1 MELAGNTSGFGN
13 LLEGHM
19 FWTGDFT
26 GEGRT
31 DVLFYYPGDGNWF
44 LGRSDGNQL
53 TWNHASQGL
62 PSRPVAPG
70 LPAADAPA
78 GRYGAA
84 VQQLFD
90 SDHIIREALRDR
102 LVDVTAQSL
111 DLRTKAATAFSG
123 FYPSRISTAD
133 REGHSYLAP
142 GDDLVELLTQQM
154 NVRLQEQGA
163 VPTAGRLRLHLTPEL
178 LKLIDTS
185 NANDKI
191 VGRISLDAL
200 LELMRGSVPLP
211 PTDPVSASHAGAR
224 ADELLTA
231 ITAPPAE
238 PAEPQAGDEAADPP
252 AREPSKT
259 TKTTMD
265 EPNRPEV
272 LAKIKELLAAMRTPE
287 AAPVFEVPARADQ
300 GTVREDLSTFELRSG
315 PADVT
320 SYHDFTNLQIAFQG
334 VWTEI
339 FNGQLEDCGKKL
351 YEEAVKLKTFARL
364 DAEAQSIDTLDDLK
378 RLMAEVRDL
387 AQITIDATPGEI
399 RPPTTASSPVSQSTT
414 AVDVARN
421 VLLGG
426 PTNDPLV
433 NAFLNPGGALIKAIG
448 NLFAGKPQ
456 LTWASFP
463 GPLPVG
469 NDVISVRFEPD
480 AVPAGTVEFVIE
492 NGPQAWWWKGLEFRE
507 FDTFGNEIAKF
518 LISNDPRDRGVWQAD
533 SYNRLPLYTPQLP
546 NGVLEFQKAAPGLGF
561 GVHTGYYLLTGL
573 PDKMP
578 DRTRAIFRWEKD
590 S

>member
-1 MELAGNTSGFGN
+1 MA
-13 LLEGHM
+13 
-19 FWTGDFT
+19 
-26 GEGRT
+26 
-31 DVLFYYPGDGNWF
+31 
-44 LGRSDGNQL
+44 LG
-53 TWNHASQGL
+53 
-62 PSRPVAPG
+62 P
-70 LPAADAPA
+70 PAAEAPA

-90 SDHIIREALRDR
+90 SDDIVREALRDR

-111 DLRTKAATAFSG
+111 DLRRKAATAFSG

-133 REGHSYLAP
+133 REGSSYLAP
-142 GDDLVELLTQQM
+142 GDDLVELLTKQM
-154 NVRLQEQGA
+154 NVTFQEQRA
-163 VPTAGRLRLHLTPEL
+163 VPTAGRLRLHLSPKL
-178 LKLIDTS
+178 LKLIDTT
-185 NANDKI
+185 NANDQR
-191 VGRISLDAL
+191 VGHISLDAL
-200 LELMRGSVPLP
+200 LKLVRGSVPLP
-211 PTDPVSASHAGAR
+211 PTDPVSASHAPAR

-238 PAEPQAGDEAADPP
+238 PQAGDEAADPP
-252 AREPSKT
+252 APEPSKT
-259 TKTTMD
+259 TKTTTKD

-287 AAPVFEVPARADQ
+287 TAPVFEVPARADQ
-300 GTVREDLSTFELRSG
+300 GTVREGLSTFELRSG

-414 AVDVARN
+414 AVDVAKN

-433 NAFLNPGGALIKAIG
+433 NTILNPGGALIKAIG

-456 LTWASFP
+456 VTWDSFP

-469 NDVISVRFEPD
+469 NDVITVRFEPD

-492 NGPQAWWWKGLEFRE
+492 NGPQAWWWKGIEFRE
-507 FDTFGNEIAKF
+507 FDTRGNEISKF
-518 LISNDPRDRGVWQAD
+518 LISNDPRDPGVWQAE

-561 GVHTGYYLLTGL
+561 GVHTGYYLLAGL